1 VYHSVT
7 IAKENYMSGVPLWT
21 WLIGSLFVAA
31 LVVGVWQLQGRK
43 TAFRQI
49 AQELGGSCIENT
61 LTAQVVVPTPVGK
74 VTLDTFT
81 SWSRGDTPNSTI
93 HTRLRLPLVALQP
106 FEFALL
112 SRTVGSQLLMQMVQ
126 SPIGQLATVG
136 STKVQ
141 ESLHVLRLEEIA
153 LGNNAFDRSFIL
165 KSTQEMQARQLF
177 ANVKEHLP
185 RSHEFVLTLQPYSGA
200 SSTRGT
206 QTMVLQFQEKGVVTN
221 AAYLRGVCNLLQHL
235 AQELQRSGMVSSQKP
250 PVASPLPL

>member
-1 VYHSVT
+1 
-7 IAKENYMSGVPLWT
+7 
-21 WLIGSLFVAA
+21 
-31 LVVGVWQLQGRK
+31 
-43 TAFRQI
+43 
-49 AQELGGSCIENT
+49 
-61 LTAQVVVPTPVGK
+61 
-74 VTLDTFT
+74 
-81 SWSRGDTPNSTI
+81 
-93 HTRLRLPLVALQP
+93 
-106 FEFALL
+106 
-112 SRTVGSQLLMQMVQ
+112 MQMVQ

-206 QTMVLQFQEKGVVTN
+206 QTMVLHFQEKGIVTDV
-221 AAYLRGVCNLLQHL
+221 ARVREICQLLQHIV
-235 AQELQRSGMVSSQKP
+235 QELQHAGIASNQKA
-250 PVASPLPL
+250 PVASPLAL

>member
-1 VYHSVT
+1 
-7 IAKENYMSGVPLWT
+7 MSGVPLWT
-21 WLIGSLFVAA
+21 WLIGALFVAA
-31 LVVGVWQLQGRK
+31 LLHGLWQLQGRK

-112 SRTVGSQLLMQMVQ
+112 SRTVGAQLLMQMVQ
-126 SPIGQLATVG
+126 SPVGQLATVG
-136 STKVQ
+136 STKAQ

-153 LGNNAFDRSFIL
+153 LGDSAFDRSFIL
-165 KSTQEMQARQLF
+165 KSTQEMQAKQLF
-177 ANVKEHLP
+177 AQVKEHLP
-185 RSHEFVLTLQPYSGA
+185 RQHEFVLTLQPYSGA
-200 SSTRGT
+200 NSPRGT
-206 QTMVLQFQEKGVVTN
+206 QTMVLHFQEKGVVTDV
-221 AAYLRGVCNLLQHL
+221 AHLRTVCRLLEHIV
-235 AQELQRSGMVSSQKP
+235 QELQRSGMASTQKP
-250 PVASPLPL
+250 LVPTPLAL